1 MWDKLVR
8 LGKQQSTWRG
18 LLFLATA
25 FGVHVAPELQ
35 TLILT
40 GCFGVVGASDV
51 LKDESRRR
59 TDAEVKVANELNTF
73 N

>member
-1 MWDKLVR
+1 MLDTLKR
-8 LGKQQSTWRG
+8 LSKQQSTWRG

-59 TDAEVKVANELNTF
+59 TDAQVIQTNQLSE
-73 N
+73 